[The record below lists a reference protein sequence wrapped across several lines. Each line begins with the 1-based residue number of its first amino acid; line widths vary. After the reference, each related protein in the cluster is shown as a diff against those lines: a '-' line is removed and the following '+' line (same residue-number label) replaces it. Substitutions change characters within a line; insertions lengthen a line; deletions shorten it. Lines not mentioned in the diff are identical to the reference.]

1 MGGNPLKAIGHE
13 AEKFGH
19 TVEREAKNTMPFIKL
34 VNLQGNDINFHN
46 AQKLDWSTQAIDVQK
61 KDGNH
66 INVGEIQGQH
76 SEIYDFGK
84 LNVILI

>member
-1 MGGNPLKAIGHE
+1 MPGKLE
-13 AEKFGH
+13 DRFG
-19 TVEREAKNTMPFIKL
+19 TQKL
-34 VNLQGNDINFHN
+34 ILLQNLEGNDINFHN
-46 AQKLDWSTQAIDVQK
+46 AEKLDWSTQAIDVQK

-84 LNVILI
+84 MNVILI